1 MTTTTI
7 VDENGAEVADVPG
20 VDFSNPAE
28 LEAFYGNFSFFDH
41 YRKSV
46 LASCCEVIRGKA
58 AANGEKITET
68 RIEQLARI
76 HPMYLDFLATH
87 YEGRTQRED
96 NVRKSLLGA

>member
-1 MTTTTI
+1 MSTTI
-7 VDENGAEVADVPG
+7 VDENGAEVADIPD
-20 VDFSNPAE
+20 VDFNDPAQ

-46 LASCCEVIRGKA
+46 LASCCEVIRGKC

-76 HPMYLDFLATH
+76 TPMYLDFLATH
-87 YEGRTQRED
+87 YEGRSLREK
-96 NVRKSLLGA
+96 NVLASLVNH